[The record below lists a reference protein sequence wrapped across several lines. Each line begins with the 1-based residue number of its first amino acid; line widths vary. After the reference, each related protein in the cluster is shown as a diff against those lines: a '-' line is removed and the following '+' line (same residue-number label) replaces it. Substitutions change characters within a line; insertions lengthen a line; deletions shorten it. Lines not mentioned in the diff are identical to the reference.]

1 MSVKDVEESNDH
13 WHAHPSLK
21 VSQQV
26 WEDDEKNPFNWP
38 KSRKWRVTVLT
49 ALVTLL
55 VGLNA
60 TAITTPGLAIAEEFH
75 VSDEK
80 FPHSFWPV
88 TAWNTAAAFGPML
101 GLPLM
106 ENFGIRVGYLV
117 LKSLFSIFA
126 SSI

>member
-1 MSVKDVEESNDH
+1 MDDLEASSDPFNPN
-13 WHAHPSLK
+13 HALK
-21 VSQQV
+21 LSQQA
-26 WEDDEKNPFNWP
+26 WEDHEENPFNWP
-38 KSRKWRVTVLT
+38 KSRKWRVTILT

-60 TAITTPGLAIAEEFH
+60 TAITTSGLIIAENFY
-75 VSDEK
+75 VSDDN

-106 ENFGIRVGYLV
+106 ENFGSQVGYLV
-117 LKSLFSIFA
+117 VKSLCLDICG
-126 SSI
+126 ID

>member
-1 MSVKDVEESNDH
+1 MSMNDLEH
-13 WHAHPSLK
+13 SQNRMHADHSVK
-21 VSQQV
+21 VSQQA
-26 WEDDEKNPFNWP
+26 WEDHNQNPFNWP
-38 KSRKWRVTVLT
+38 KSRKWRVTFLT

-60 TAITTPGLAIAEEFH
+60 TAITTPGLIIAEDFH
-75 VSDEK
+75 VSDDK

-106 ENFGIRVGYLV
+106 ENFGNRVGYLV
-117 LKSLFSIFA
+117 VN
-126 SSI
+126 SSCLDT